1 MKEFTRPEAV
11 ILSYP
16 LRSLGDPDDFLFL
29 DIETTGLT
37 PETAQIYL
45 IGALSH
51 TEDTGWTLRQW
62 FADSLSS
69 EEEILRAFF
78 SFASSFKILVHY
90 NGDGFDLPFLMRCA
104 AQYGIP
110 HPFEGMQSLDLY
122 RAARPYRKVFGTGRI
137 NQKSMEQFLGLSR
150 ADRFSG
156 GELITVYQ
164 NYLNSGGTALLQQ
177 LLLHNEED
185 VTGLPVLLSLLSYRD
200 FFLGGF
206 SEAEAEEE
214 SSENDASFR
223 IRMKGSC
230 YLPVPVSF
238 RWDTFS
244 LEAEDDRLVVS
255 LPLFQGQLLY
265 FYENYKD
272 YYCLPEEGRV
282 IHKSV
287 AEFVDRSAKVRATAR
302 TAFVRKEGTFVRVT
316 GTAPGGLKLFRPSY
330 ESREKWTDLESLA
343 EAGEDTLI
351 LLAEECLSAAG
362 LRES

>member
-11 ILSYP
+11 IMSYP
-16 LRSLGDPDDFLFL
+16 LRSLGNPDDFLFL

-78 SFASSFKILVHY
+78 SFASSFKTLVHY

-110 HPFEGMQSLDLY
+110 HPFEGMNSLDLY
-122 RAARPYRKVFGTGRI
+122 RAARPYRKIFGTGRI
-137 NQKSMEQFLGLSR
+137 NQKSMELFLGLSR

-156 GELITVYQ
+156 GELISVYQ
-164 NYLNSGGTALLQQ
+164 NYLNAGGTALLQQ

-200 FFLGGF
+200 FFLGSF
-206 SEAEAEEE
+206 SEEEAEEK
-214 SSENDASFR
+214 NDDGTPSFR
-223 IRMKGSC
+223 IRLKGSC
-230 YLPVPVSF
+230 CLPVPVSF
-238 RWDTFS
+238 QGETFS
-244 LEAEDDRLVVS
+244 LEAEEDRLTLI
-255 LPLFQGQLLY
+255 LPCFSGELLY
-265 FYENYKD
+265 FYDNYKI
-272 YYCLPEEGRV
+272 GRAHV
-282 IHKSV
+282 
-287 AEFVDRSAKVRATAR
+287 
-302 TAFVRKEGTFVRVT
+302 
-316 GTAPGGLKLFRPSY
+316 
-330 ESREKWTDLESLA
+330 
-343 EAGEDTLI
+343 
-351 LLAEECLSAAG
+351 
-362 LRES
+362 

>member
-45 IGALSH
+45 IGALYH
-51 TEDTGWTLRQW
+51 TEESGWTLRQW

-78 SFASSFKILVHY
+78 AFAAPFRTLVHY
-90 NGDGFDLPFLMRCA
+90 NGTSFDLPFLMRCA

-110 HPFEGMQSLDLY
+110 HPFEGMNSLDLY

-137 NQKSMEQFLGLSR
+137 NQKSMEQFLGLDR

-156 GELITVYQ
+156 GELISVYQ

-185 VTGLPVLLSLLSYRD
+185 VTGLTVLLSLLSYRD

-206 SEAEAEEE
+206 SGAEAAAEEG
-214 SSENDASFR
+214 ENGPVFR
-223 IRMKGSC
+223 IRLKGSC

-238 RWDTFS
+238 DSESFF
-244 LEAEDDRLVVS
+244 LEAQDDCLTIS
-255 LPLFQGQLLY
+255 LPYFQGTLLY
-265 FYENYKD
+265 FYENYRD
-272 YYCLPEEGRV
+272 YYCLPEEDRV
-282 IHKSV
+282 VHKSV
-287 AEFVDRSAKVRATAR
+287 AEFVDRSAKVKATAR
-302 TAFVRKEGTFVRVT
+302 TACVKKDGEFFRVT
-316 GTAPGGLKLFRPSY
+316 GSSPAGMKLFRPSY
-330 ESREKWTDLESLA
+330 ESREKWTDLESL
-343 EAGEDTLI
+343 EQAGEESLVC
-351 LLAEECLSAAG
+351 LATECLAAAG
-362 LRES
+362 LRE

>member
-90 NGDGFDLPFLMRCA
+90 NGDSFDLPFLMRCA

-185 VTGLPVLLSLLSYRD
+185 VTGQKMLL
-200 FFLGGF
+200 
-206 SEAEAEEE
+206 
-214 SSENDASFR
+214 
-223 IRMKGSC
+223 
-230 YLPVPVSF
+230 
-238 RWDTFS
+238 
-244 LEAEDDRLVVS
+244 
-255 LPLFQGQLLY
+255 
-265 FYENYKD
+265 
-272 YYCLPEEGRV
+272 
-282 IHKSV
+282 
-287 AEFVDRSAKVRATAR
+287 
-302 TAFVRKEGTFVRVT
+302 
-316 GTAPGGLKLFRPSY
+316 
-330 ESREKWTDLESLA
+330 
-343 EAGEDTLI
+343 
-351 LLAEECLSAAG
+351 
-362 LRES
+362 